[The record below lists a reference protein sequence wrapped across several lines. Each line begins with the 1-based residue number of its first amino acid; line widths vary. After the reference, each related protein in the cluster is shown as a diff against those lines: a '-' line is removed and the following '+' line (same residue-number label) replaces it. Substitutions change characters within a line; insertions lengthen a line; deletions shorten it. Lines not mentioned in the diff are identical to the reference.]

1 MKGIALAGIVTAII
15 TSTSLSAAVIAETF
29 DPLHSPAAQAPRA
42 EQGLLI
48 DIEQTIHHTF
58 TVGDHGIVLSQAVG
72 VDRWQQ
78 AMVPTSVLLTS
89 ISVVDAEHIWAAG
102 HQGALIRSTDG
113 GESWQFVLDGQ
124 QLLALEYE
132 WLQEKQ
138 AELEEAIENAEDE
151 YEIEELEFELDELF
165 FHIGGAEIQFDVGPT
180 KPFLDVHFFNR
191 NVGLVVGA
199 YGIILRTSDGGESW
213 QVMNDAIDNIVGYHI
228 NKLVEG
234 PDQSLILV
242 GEAGL
247 LARSDDLGESFEMLD
262 SPYHGSLFG
271 AIFDAENRL
280 WVHGLR
286 GNLYVAEAG
295 YRFQQVQVNTRYNLN
310 GATRLVDGRLVFVG
324 HAGVLAVV
332 NPDSQEVELFNHP
345 SGVPISNVVQGT
357 GNELILVGR
366 AGVQTFALPAASH

>member
-1 MKGIALAGIVTAII
+1 MKRIALAGIVTAII

-286 GNLYVAEAG
+286 GNLYVAEDG
-295 YRFQQVQVNTRYNLN
+295 YSFQQVQVNTRYNLN